1 MCLCKTPITF
11 IDLTIITFLA
21 SENQH
26 GSESKMSWL
35 QWLLL
40 YVYQIRRLELGVLVS
55 SDEFLTLAKLV
66 SASCNQKLKGV
77 VVGTLRPDVAVKWG
91 KKNYFKT
98 TAMIVF
104 FFFYL
109 QKIFLCLQ
117 TVFSWPVVLREYSL
131 VFVDLQVNSTRY
143 SQMFHK
149 LIDRLIYSP
158 ETLKNWYK
166 CRIKRS
172 ASSP

>member
-1 MCLCKTPITF
+1 MCLCKAPIKF

-40 YVYQIRRLELGVLVS
+40 YVYQISRLELGVLVS

-77 VVGTLRPDVAVKWG
+77 VVGTLRPDVAVK
-91 KKNYFKT
+91 
-98 TAMIVF
+98 F
-104 FFFYL
+104 FFFF
-109 QKIFLCLQ
+109 FLPPKDFSLSADCLQ
-117 TVFSWPVVLREYSL
+117 LTCGATRVFTGICG
-131 VFVDLQVNSTRY
+131 FTQVNSTRY

>member
-1 MCLCKTPITF
+1 MCLCKAPIKF
-11 IDLTIITFLA
+11 IVLNIIKRLA

-40 YVYQIRRLELGVLVS
+40 YIYQIRRLELGVLVS

-66 SASCNQKLKGV
+66 SASCNQRLKCV
-77 VVGTLRPDVAVKWG
+77 VVGTLRPYVALKWG
-91 KKNYFKT
+91 KKNYFDT
-98 TAMIVF
+98 TGATPVF
-104 FFFYL
+104 TGVCGF
-109 QKIFLCLQ
+109 
-117 TVFSWPVVLREYSL
+117 T
-131 VFVDLQVNSTRY
+131 QVNSTRY

-166 CRIKRS
+166 CRIKWS

>member
-104 FFFYL
+104 FVFLFFLPPKDFSLSADCLQLTCGATRVFTGICGFTSKFNKIFTDVSQTDWQAYL
-109 QKIFLCLQ
+109 QPWD
-117 TVFSWPVVLREYSL
+117 S
-131 VFVDLQVNSTRY
+131 
-143 SQMFHK
+143 
-149 LIDRLIYSP
+149 
-158 ETLKNWYK
+158 
-166 CRIKRS
+166 
-172 ASSP
+172 